1 MEGKENKRTSP
12 FLRCSNIPDSDWEL
26 LKRMSLD
33 DGRSLSSFTR
43 KLIKKEWQKEK
54 KKEFATVG

>member
-1 MEGKENKRTSP
+1 MEGKENKRIRP
-12 FLRCSNIPDSDWEL
+12 FLRCLNIPDSDWEL